1 MPKKRKNKKE
11 EIKNKNEDEK
21 SNKSTRSKAVND
33 EKDKSDSKKDKGMSR
48 TNKKIITVLVAII
61 IIVIVIIAG
70 FWGVHGGED
79 YATVSDITGNQS
91 DHLNKEV
98 EVKGTV
104 KQESLDMINKTFII
118 TDEKNDLMVNY
129 TDILPSNFAEGKDV
143 VVVGKLSDRSGLV
156 VDVEEIIVGC
166 PSKY

>member
-1 MPKKRKNKKE
+1 MPKKRKSKE
-11 EIKNKNEDEK
+11 EVKDKNDDESHK
-21 SNKSTRSKAVND
+21 KSTRSEPVD
-33 EKDKSDSKKDKGMSR
+33 DKNEHTDPKKGKGMSR

-61 IIVIVIIAG
+61 IIVVVIIAG

-79 YATVSDITGNQS
+79 YATVSDITDNQN
-91 DHLNKEV
+91 DHLNKDV